1 MADLFDVFLSY
12 YSGDAVWVVQLKS
25 ALSNKGLR
33 VWLDKEQIR
42 PGDLFIGALEKGIE
56 STECVVIVISPG
68 ALRSH
73 WVEEEYNRALTMANS
88 RERRLRLIPILLQET
103 ELPGFLASRQ
113 WVDFR
118 EPGSFDRGIERLVW
132 GIRGCPGEQAPP
144 AAEGT
149 VLTVLPHPV
158 SEGAQVEQIGYL
170 ERTMHRD
177 QQTVRR
183 LRFVQLFALAAGLA
197 LGIYIAVATPIP
209 KTIELMLMVLGAPL
223 LTSLIAF
230 VATAKTIA
238 GCKARLDGMAHL
250 KDALQLCRTV
260 NGPGCNRIESAF
272 WQLVER
278 SVTV

>member
-1 MADLFDVFLSY
+1 MSDLFDVFLSY
-12 YSGDAVWVVQLKS
+12 SSGDAAWVVQLKS

-56 STECVVIVISPG
+56 SSECVVIVVSPG

-73 WVEEEYNRALTMANS
+73 WVEEEYNRALTVANS
-88 RERRLRLIPILLQET
+88 RERRLRLIPVLLQET
-103 ELPGFLASRQ
+103 ELPGFLGSRQ

-132 GIRGCPGEQAPP
+132 GIRSCPGEQAPQP
-144 AAEGT
+144 AEGT
-149 VLTVLPHPV
+149 GLTILSHPT
-158 SEGAQVEQIGYL
+158 SERADVDQIGYL
-170 ERTMHRD
+170 ERTMNRD

-197 LGIYIAVATPIP
+197 LGIYITTATPGP
-209 KTIELMLMVLGAPL
+209 KTLELMLMVLGTPL

-230 VATAKTIA
+230 VTTAKTVA
-238 GCKARLDGMAHL
+238 GCKARLDGMAQL

-260 NGPGCNRIESAF
+260 KGPGCNRIDSAF

-278 SVTV
+278 AVTV